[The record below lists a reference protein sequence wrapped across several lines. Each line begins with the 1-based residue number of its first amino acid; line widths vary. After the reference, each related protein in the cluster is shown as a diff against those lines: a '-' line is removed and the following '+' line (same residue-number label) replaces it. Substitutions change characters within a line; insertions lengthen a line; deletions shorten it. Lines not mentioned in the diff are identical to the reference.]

1 MKILIVAATP
11 EEIPFPL
18 KTTNTYD
25 HLFDVVITGVGMVAT
40 ALSLGRALSH
50 QTYYGILN
58 LGIAGRFRR
67 EIPLGTVVRIQQDT
81 LSEFGV
87 EDNEHFCSVETIG
100 LAQSQ
105 FQERLFLEDMT
116 LISTLKQVRGITVNT
131 VHGNDASI
139 QTIQARLD
147 PDVESME

>member
-1 MKILIVAATP
+1 
-11 EEIPFPL
+11 
-18 KTTNTYD
+18 
-25 HLFDVVITGVGMVAT
+25 
-40 ALSLGRALSH
+40 
-50 QTYYGILN
+50 
-58 LGIAGRFRR
+58 
-67 EIPLGTVVRIQQDT
+67 RIQQDT

-139 QTIQARLD
+139 QTIQARLG
-147 PDVESME
+147 PHVESMEGAAVFHAAWAYELPCLQIRAISNFIERRDRNKWQIEHALEILNSWFSQFLKSYSPKTP